1 MRQMISGLVA
11 AMAVVT
17 VSAAP
22 ALACGGGLYA
32 GACAPCGAVSSCGSA
47 AYVPYDYGYGYGYGS
62 AAFERLPDPTRYYYV
77 DQGPTYSG
85 PGNFAPAPYYDNRAI
100 SVWRTGTAYNGGVY
114 ANAMTHQY
122 VGAPAMGPVVY
133 SYGRRH
139 VRHHHR
145 YGMQHGAY
153 HRGHYGVP
161 RHVAHGPRA
170 HHRHHA
176 PLRRYY

>member
-1 MRQMISGLVA
+1 MRRVISGLVA

-22 ALACGGGLYA
+22 ALACGGGLFA
-32 GACAPCGAVSSCGSA
+32 GACAPCGAVSACGSA
-47 AYVPYDYGYGYGYGS
+47 AYLPYQYGYGHGYGS

-77 DQGPTYSG
+77 NHGPTYSG
-85 PGNFAPAPYYDNRAI
+85 PGNFAPAPYYDDRTV
-100 SVWRTGTAYNGGVY
+100 SVWRSGSAYTGGVY
-114 ANAMTHQY
+114 ADAMTHQY
-122 VGAPAMGPVVY
+122 VGAPAVSGPVVY

-145 YGMQHGAY
+145 YGIQHGAMY
-153 HRGHYGVP
+153 HGHYGAP
-161 RHVAHGPRA
+161 RYAHAPRY
-170 HHRHHA
+170 HRHHA

>member
-11 AMAVVT
+11 AVAVVT

-22 ALACGGGLYA
+22 ALACGGGLFA
-32 GACAPCGAVSSCGSA
+32 ADGCAPCGAVSACGSP
-47 AYVPYDYGYGYGYGS
+47 AYLPYNYGYSAGYGS

-77 DQGPTYSG
+77 NQGPTYSG
-85 PGNFAPAPYYDNRAI
+85 PGNFAPVATYDDRPV
-100 SVWRTGTAYNGGVY
+100 SVWRTGSAYTGGVY

-122 VGAPAMGPVVY
+122 IGGPVATGPVVY

-145 YGMQHGAY
+145 YGMYHGAAY
-153 HRGHYGVP
+153 RGHYGAP
-161 RHVAHGPRA
+161 RYHRPHGPV
-170 HHRHHA
+170 
-176 PLRRYY
+176 LRRNY